1 VTPQQLK
8 IKRQFLGL
16 TQEELAKMFLITART
31 IRNYETGATVIPKTF
46 EMALNALE
54 LERK

>member
-1 VTPQQLK
+1 MTPQQLK